1 MTLMAK
7 DRAGG
12 FINAGKTLG
21 GDCIVVHTSM
31 HPIVFTQGIQLER
44 CRSTYYHNNNFE
56 INKYSWMASSKCW
69 AQFFGRS

>member
-44 CRSTYYHNNNFE
+44 CRST
-56 INKYSWMASSKCW
+56 
-69 AQFFGRS
+69 